1 MSSRY
6 EEVSLNRSKLHS
18 IQEELETF
26 VREQLPDS
34 AELKRLRK
42 MVTEDD
48 RKESHLKQVLAWA
61 EQGLSAHQTMAA
73 EFRVRTMEKAVKEGD
88 EFLKG
93 RADIVGRKE
102 ALQIAI
108 QQGERD
114 IGKDIIKRLRG
125 TEYELKP
132 DDSDDSDGK
141 QLFTGETER

>member
-26 VREQLPDS
+26 DREQLPDS

-42 MVTEDD
+42 MVTKDD
-48 RKESHLKQVLAWA
+48 RKELHLKQVVAWA
-61 EQGLSAHQTMAA
+61 KQELLAHQTMAA
-73 EFRVRTMEKAVKEGD
+73 ELRVRIMELAVKEGD

-93 RADIVGRKE
+93 RAEIVAGKE
-102 ALQIAI
+102 ALQVAV
-108 QQGERD
+108 QEGERD

-125 TEYELKP
+125 TDYELKP
-132 DDSDDSDGK
+132 DDSHDSDGK
-141 QLFTGETER
+141 QLFTGETG